1 MTNQWNNCKQLVFV
15 ENTGFPENI
24 NNTILTENIKYFFY
38 LKIGNTC
45 EIDNGCVGE
54 EKTERVLCPGAPA
67 FVTTT
72 TIKGLPPPP
81 GGQHNANY
89 DTVTKY
95 KKR

>member
-1 MTNQWNNCKQLVFV
+1 MFV
-15 ENTGFPENI
+15 ENTWLPENI
-24 NNTILTENIKYFFY
+24 KFYFNWKYEILFY

-81 GGQHNANY
+81 GGQHTA
-89 DTVTKY
+89 
-95 KKR
+95 REQ